1 MKRQKF
7 LVLALIALSC
17 FLGAARAADSFES
30 IFSLPPEEFR
40 PGRDQPTLRVY
51 LKPGSDLRA
60 YNSLII
66 ESLGFMERDASGA
79 WNLLV
84 SDEKDKID
92 VYFRQAMVD
101 ALREKNIAV
110 VTQPG
115 PGVARLRVAVTGL
128 EQVKPGFKV
137 RDLIPVR
144 MVINV
149 ARLAAGAELY
159 LLDIS
164 TVSEMSDSQSG
175 ALLAGSINKLAG
187 SSTKRSDESITLD
200 FVKKLVDTEA
210 KLGAVSLARAMA
222 PHP

>member
-7 LVLALIALSC
+7 FVMALVALSC
-17 FLGAARAADSFES
+17 LAGAARAADSFES
-30 IFSLPPEEFR
+30 IFSLPPEAFR

-51 LKPGSDLRA
+51 MKPGSDLRA

-66 ESLGFMERDASGA
+66 DSLGFIERDASGA

-92 VYFRQAMVD
+92 VYFRQTMAA
-101 ALREKNIAV
+101 ALSERNIAV

-137 RDLIPVR
+137 R
-144 MVINV
+144 
-149 ARLAAGAELY
+149 
-159 LLDIS
+159 
-164 TVSEMSDSQSG
+164 Q
-175 ALLAGSINKLAG
+175 
-187 SSTKRSDESITLD
+187 
-200 FVKKLVDTEA
+200 
-210 KLGAVSLARAMA
+210 
-222 PHP
+222 

>member
-7 LVLALIALSC
+7 LVLALLALS
-17 FLGAARAADSFES
+17 FIGGAARAADSFES

-40 PGRDQPTLRVY
+40 PGRDQPSLRVY
-51 LKPGSDLRA
+51 MKPGSDLRA

-66 ESLGFMERDASGA
+66 ESLGFIERDASGA

-92 VYFRQAMVD
+92 LYFREAMTA
-101 ALREKNIAV
+101 ALREKNITV

-144 MVINV
+144 MVISV
-149 ARLAAGAELY
+149 ARLAAGAEPY

-187 SSTKRSDESITLD
+187 SSTKRSEESITLD
-200 FVKKLVDTEA
+200 FVKKLVDKET
-210 KLGAVSLARAMA
+210 KLGAVSLARAMSTK
-222 PHP
+222 P

>member
-1 MKRQKF
+1 
-7 LVLALIALSC
+7 VLLA
-17 FLGAARAADSFES
+17 
-30 IFSLPPEEFR
+30 FR

-51 LKPGSDLRA
+51 MKPGSDLRA

-66 ESLGFMERDASGA
+66 DSLGFIERDASGA

-92 VYFRQAMVD
+92 VYFRQTMAA
-101 ALREKNIAV
+101 ALSERNIAV

-149 ARLAAGAELY
+149 ARLAAGVEPY

-175 ALLAGSINKLAG
+175 VLLAGSINKLEG
-187 SSTKRSDESITLD
+187 SSTKKSDESITLD
-200 FVKKLVDTEA
+200 FVKKLVDKES
-210 KLGAVSLARAMA
+210 KLGALSLARAMA
-222 PHP
+222 PKP